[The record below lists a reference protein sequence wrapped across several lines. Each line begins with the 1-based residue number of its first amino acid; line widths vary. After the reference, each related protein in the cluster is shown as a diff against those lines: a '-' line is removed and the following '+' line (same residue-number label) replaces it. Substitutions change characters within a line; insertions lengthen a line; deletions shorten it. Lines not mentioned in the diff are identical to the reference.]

1 MVHGQ
6 VQQPQLEKDLVMK
19 VSGPL
24 VKRVWVTALSKL
36 PRPAE
41 SERSLQRV
49 AAEDAQLQLWPQEQ
63 LQGLLLIP
71 PTFF

>member
-24 VKRVWVTALSKL
+24 VKRVWVTALSNL

-41 SERSLQRV
+41 SERSLQGV
-49 AAEDAQLQLWPQEQ
+49 AVEDDQLQLWLQEQ

-71 PTFF
+71 PTVF